1 MEKPHMSK
9 QSPLSKPSPAEQ
21 APIEQAPAR
30 KRATTQKRDIRKSD
44 AQDIY
49 AQAQEA
55 AEMIA
60 ARIRVRPRVAMVLGT
75 GLGNVADAIKTP
87 KIIKYAEI
95 PHFPR
100 STVFGH
106 AGRLVVGK
114 LHGVPVAAMQG
125 RFHLYEGYSPQE
137 VVFPVRVLRLLG
149 AELLVL
155 TNAAG
160 GLAPDYQAGTLM
172 LIRDSI
178 GLPIL
183 AGLNPLTGPN
193 DERFGPRFPAMAG
206 AYDADLRRLA
216 RMVAQEQG
224 IALAEGVYAMLSGP
238 SFETP
243 AELRLLRLV
252 GADAVGMST
261 VPEAT
266 AARHL
271 GMRVLAVS
279 CITNK
284 APLEEAEASAQPMHL
299 HEEVVA
305 QAEAAGPRLA
315 QVIEGV
321 VARLDDARA

>member
-1 MEKPHMSK
+1 MRMSK
-9 QSPLSKPSPAEQ
+9 QAPGNKQAMTGRAAARKQ
-21 APIEQAPAR
+21 APVNAAR
-30 KRATTQKRDIRKSD
+30 A
-44 AQDIY
+44 
-49 AQAQEA
+49 AQEA
-55 AEMIA
+55 PDSYARAQAAAAMIA
-60 ARIRVRPRVAMVLGT
+60 ARAVVRPRVALVLGT
-75 GLGNVADAIKTP
+75 GLGNVADAITEP
-87 KIIKYAEI
+87 ESIAYADI

-106 AGRLVVGK
+106 AGRLVLGR
-114 LHGVPVAAMQG
+114 LRGVPVAAMQG

-137 VVFPVRVLRLLG
+137 VVFPVRVLHLLG
-149 AELLVL
+149 AEVLVL

-160 GLAPDYQAGTLM
+160 GVAPEYAAGALM

-178 GLPIL
+178 ALPIL
-183 AGLNPLTGPN
+183 AGLNPLAGPN
-193 DERFGPRFPAMAG
+193 DERFGPRFPALAG
-206 AYDADLRRLA
+206 AYDAELRRLA
-216 RMVAQEQG
+216 REVAQEQG
-224 IALAEGVYAMLSGP
+224 IPLAEGIYAMVAGP

-261 VPEAT
+261 VPEMV

-271 GMRVLAVS
+271 GMRVLALS

-315 QVIEGV
+315 RVLEEV
-321 VARLDDARA
+321 VARLSSLLPPA